1 MAIIEKRQ
9 FERDADA
16 IERLMCKYTGESA
29 VHFGFI
35 AQVNGQ
41 RKFCIGGRVDWG
53 GVFLAEAIANLV
65 KVTPGLDAGYIDSVA
80 DVAKSMLQD
89 MEAETVQ

>member
-1 MAIIEKRQ
+1 MSNKE
-9 FERDADA
+9 FERDAEQLDQ
-16 IERLMCKYTGESA
+16 LMSKYTGESG

-35 AQVNGQ
+35 AQVNGG

-65 KVTPGLDAGYIDSVA
+65 RVTPGLDAGYIDNVA
-80 DVAKSMLQD
+80 NIAKDMLQE
-89 MEAETVQ
+89 MGEEMPQ